1 MVHLNSILTPV
12 NCGARRG
19 GVEVVGP
26 TTTEGY
32 VGRLRELVADFGLD
46 YVINARESNT
56 DSRPRVLVEVIRARD
71 GAHVW
76 ARYLDELPEGKAAEV
91 ISAAVQ

>member
-46 YVINARESNT
+46 YGNPDFVRYAES
-56 DSRPRVLVEVIRARD
+56 
-71 GAHVW
+71 
-76 ARYLDELPEGKAAEV
+76 
-91 ISAAVQ
+91 